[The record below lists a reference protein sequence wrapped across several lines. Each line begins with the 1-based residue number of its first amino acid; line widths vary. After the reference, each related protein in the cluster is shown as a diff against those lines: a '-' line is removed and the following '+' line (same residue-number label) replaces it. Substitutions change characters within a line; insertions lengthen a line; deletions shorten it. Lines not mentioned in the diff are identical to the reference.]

1 MLRQK
6 RGIQYPRELNIVL
19 TAAATARSSR
29 AVMEEPADM
38 RKQQ

>member
-19 TAAATARSSR
+19 TAAATASSR